1 MPLGW
6 DAGKKAGGRG
16 VHRRCSDQK
25 PVVSNHHL
33 QAQRKEV
40 RGPMAPG
47 GPTPESP
54 LYSSSKS
61 LDRGRTPAAPPQKA
75 RLPEATEPPRR
86 EAALLHNVNNQI
98 SQDGEPRT
106 DSWYVISS
114 TRVAQGGSQDRSGAQ
129 QAQGLCRGHSKS
141 HLLSASLIPEP
152 REGRD
157 QQTGGVTEQKVTC
170 RE

>member
-40 RGPMAPG
+40 RGPVAPG

-54 LYSSSKS
+54 LYSSSQSPDKGKIS
-61 LDRGRTPAAPPQKA
+61 AAPPQKA

-114 TRVAQGGSQDRSGAQ
+114 TRVAQGGSQGQVGDSTGPGTV
-129 QAQGLCRGHSKS
+129 QGS
-141 HLLSASLIPEP
+141 
-152 REGRD
+152 
-157 QQTGGVTEQKVTC
+157 
-170 RE
+170 

>member
-16 VHRRCSDQK
+16 FHRRFSDQK

-40 RGPMAPG
+40 RGPVAPG

-54 LYSSSKS
+54 LYSSSQSPDKGKIS
-61 LDRGRTPAAPPQKA
+61 AAPPQKA

>member
-1 MPLGW
+1 MLGRRR
-6 DAGKKAGGRG
+6 GRG

-40 RGPMAPG
+40 RGPVAPG
-47 GPTPESP
+47 DPTPESP
-54 LYSSSKS
+54 LYSSSQS
-61 LDRGRTPAAPPQKA
+61 PDRGKISAAPPQKA
-75 RLPEATEPPRR
+75 RLPEATEPLRR

-114 TRVAQGGSQDRSGAQ
+114 TRVAQGGSQGQVGGSTGPGTV
-129 QAQGLCRGHSKS
+129 QGS
-141 HLLSASLIPEP
+141 
-152 REGRD
+152 
-157 QQTGGVTEQKVTC
+157 
-170 RE
+170 